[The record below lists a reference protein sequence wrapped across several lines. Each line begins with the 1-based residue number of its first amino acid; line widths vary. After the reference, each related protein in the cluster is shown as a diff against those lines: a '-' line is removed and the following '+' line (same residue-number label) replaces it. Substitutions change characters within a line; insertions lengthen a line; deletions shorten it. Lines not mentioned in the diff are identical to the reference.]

1 MFVTLGLSCMLICLL
16 VAVVSFYLSTITKK
30 DYLPPNAV
38 LLIDAWRQA
47 VGDGCRPAG
56 REKVAM

>member
-16 VAVVSFYLSTITKK
+16 VVVVSFYLSTITKK

-47 VGDGCRPAG
+47 GGDSCRPAG